1 MILYKKLSN
10 YYSFIVLDK
19 TEEEEKMPLNLEIKV
34 KVKNFD
40 LILAAL
46 KKIKAKKSELLH
58 QKDVYFSTSKGLL
71 KLRKEGK
78 SQQLIRYQRDE
89 KGKNRWSNFE
99 ILDLHQAHAE
109 SFLRNLLTCEVVVE
123 KERLLYLFGDTR
135 IHLDKVKKLGNFIEL
150 ETRVLS
156 TKKEARQQFLFLLKA
171 LQLDPKEELRLSYH
185 DLLLQTGKK

>member
-1 MILYKKLSN
+1 
-10 YYSFIVLDK
+10 
-19 TEEEEKMPLNLEIKV
+19 MPINLEIKV

-40 LILAAL
+40 SILLGL
-46 KKIKAKKSELLH
+46 KKLKAKKAGMLR
-58 QKDVYFSTSKGLL
+58 QKDVYFSNAKGLL

-99 ILDLHQAHAE
+99 VLDLHQAHAE

-123 KERLLYLFGDTR
+123 KERLLYLYNDTR

-150 ETRVLS
+150 ETKVIT
-156 TKKEARQQFLFLLKA
+156 TKKEAQQQFHFLLKS
-171 LQLDPKEELRLSYH
+171 LQLNPKEQLRMSYH
-185 DLLLQTGKK
+185 DLLLQSGKK

>member
-1 MILYKKLSN
+1 
-10 YYSFIVLDK
+10 
-19 TEEEEKMPLNLEIKV
+19 MPINLEIKV

-40 LILAAL
+40 SILLGL
-46 KKIKAKKSELLH
+46 KKLKAKKAGMLR
-58 QKDVYFSTSKGLL
+58 QKDVYFSNAKGLL

-123 KERLLYLFGDTR
+123 KERLLYLYNDTR

-150 ETRVLS
+150 ETKVIT
-156 TKKEARQQFLFLLKA
+156 TKKEAQQQFRFLLKS
-171 LQLDPKEELRLSYH
+171 LQLNPKEQLRMSYH
-185 DLLLQTGKK
+185 DLLLQSGKK